1 MKFPFS
7 LKSDSK
13 FDVVGFGTN
22 AVDHL
27 IRLNDFPQPDSKCEI
42 AELTVA
48 PGGEIASAMVGLQ
61 RLGWKTAYAGRFGS
75 DLSGRL
81 GLASLAQEGVDL
93 EFAETIEEAS
103 TQSGFMII
111 DSLTGERTALW
122 HRDPKLAFRVSDTP
136 LKAASIGKVVHM
148 TAHDT
153 AACVRMAAAAR
164 KSGVVVSLDIDRV
177 FDGVDELLSLVDILT
192 VAPFFADAVTGLDSK
207 DALIDLR
214 GRFGSAIVVMTLG
227 RDGSIALCCDT
238 FVETPGFEIPGGCVD
253 TTGAGDAFRAGLLHG
268 LLSDRPVEECLMMAN
283 AVAALKCRGQG
294 ARSSLP
300 YPHELNGLLA
310 AVK

>member
-283 AVAALKCRGQG
+283 AVAALKCRGHG